1 MTFAE
6 KAISF
11 FSSLEL
17 RLPAKLDAGV
27 LNPYRNPETMEC
39 VRKFFTKYFN
49 DQHKRIF
56 IFGINPGRFGGGLT
70 GISFTDPVALRNF
83 CGIKNNLGNKREL
96 SSEFIYRVID
106 AYGGV
111 KKFYKDFFISAIC
124 PLGFVK
130 EPKRGTVR
138 NRAAPSPK
146 NYNYYDDKKLQ
157 EAVTPFIKKTFQ
169 QQIEIGARNNA
180 LIVVGADKN
189 RKFIES
195 LNNEVG
201 FFKKIISLDHPRF
214 IMQYRRKKLDEYV
227 KQYTA
232 MLTQIV

>member
-1 MTFAE
+1 MVRYFSAMSFSE

-11 FSSLEL
+11 FSHLNLKLPSSLHTE
-17 RLPAKLDAGV
+17 V
-27 LNPYRNPETMEC
+27 LNPYKNPETNQCIE
-39 VRKFFTKYFN
+39 KFFSKYFN
-49 DQHKRIF
+49 DNRKRIF
-56 IFGINPGRFGGGLT
+56 LFGINPGRFGGGLT

-96 SSEFIYRVID
+96 SSEFIYHVIE

-130 EPKRGTVR
+130 GT
-138 NRAAPSPK
+138 K
-146 NYNYYDDKKLQ
+146 NYNYYDDKKLL
-157 EAVTPFIKKTFQ
+157 EAVTPFIRKTFQ
-169 QQIEIGARNNA
+169 QQIEIGARDTV
-180 LIVVGADKN
+180 LLVVGADKN

-201 FFKKIISLDHPRF
+201 FFKKIVSLDHPRF
-214 IMQYRRKKLDEYV
+214 IMQYRRKKLTHYID
-227 KQYTA
+227 QYLRVLHEATG
-232 MLTQIV
+232 